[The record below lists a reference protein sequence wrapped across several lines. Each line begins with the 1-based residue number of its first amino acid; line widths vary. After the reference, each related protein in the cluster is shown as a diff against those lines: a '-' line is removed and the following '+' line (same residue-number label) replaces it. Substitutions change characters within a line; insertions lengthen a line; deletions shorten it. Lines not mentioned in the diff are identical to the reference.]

1 MTPSRR
7 SVRPAQTNRFRSAFV
22 VVVLALG
29 AGAVTPSG
37 AQEVD
42 EDDLSSEELDE
53 IRVEQERNEELL
65 ADAARGIDGTLGEI
79 SDLSSAME
87 VLDQAINKQELEVK
101 AASTKLGI
109 AERRLAES
117 TDAVVTAEAALVG
130 LEAQVRQR
138 AVESFVEQDVST
150 PAIVY
155 TNNPGLTVRMEAL
168 LTAILQGDA
177 DVAEAYTAV
186 QNELAVERETARV
199 NRVAAEQFRVEVERV
214 QRRLEADRAIQ
225 IELFE
230 ASNERLEHLLN
241 EQAYRERL
249 GEDLEAKEQA
259 ELDKLAAQL
268 RAASYTGPGGL
279 AGPVAT
285 PDQIEWVYGIAI
297 HNSVASNLQAMI
309 EAAEAD
315 GIILRGSGWRDPSA
329 QVRLRRAHCGTSDY
343 AIWEAPASSCRPPTA
358 RPGSS
363 YHERGLAVDFT
374 ENGKSINRPS
384 SPAYLWLRRN
394 AADYGFYNLPTERWH
409 WSTTGK

>member
-1 MTPSRR
+1 MTTSRLY
-7 SVRPAQTNRFRSAFV
+7 PEPWNRFLATFV
-22 VVVLALG
+22 VVLLALG
-29 AGAVTPSG
+29 VAAATPSG

-42 EDDLSSEELDE
+42 EDDLASEELDE
-53 IRVEQERNEELL
+53 IRVEQERNEQLL
-65 ADAARGIDGTLGEI
+65 ADAARGIDGTLTEI

-87 VLDQAINKQELEVK
+87 VLDQVINKQELEVK
-101 AASTKLGI
+101 AAGTKLVI
-109 AERRLAES
+109 SERRLAES
-117 TDAVVTAEAALVG
+117 TEAVVAAEAALIE
-130 LEAQVRQR
+130 LEAQVRRR
-138 AVESFVEQDVST
+138 AVESFVGQDVST
-150 PAIVY
+150 PEIVY

-177 DVAEAYTAV
+177 DVADAYTAV
-186 QNELAVERETARV
+186 QNELAVERETARI

-214 QRRLEADRAIQ
+214 QRRLETDRAIQ

-241 EQAYRERL
+241 ERMYREQL

-285 PDQIEWVYGIAI
+285 PDEIEWVYGIAI

-315 GIILRGSGWRDPSA
+315 GIVLRGSGWRDPSA
-329 QVRLRRAHCGTSDY
+329 QIRLRRAHCGTSDY

-374 ENGKSINRPS
+374 ENGKSINRPN

-394 AADYGFYNLPTERWH
+394 AAEYGFYNLPSERWH
-409 WSTTGK
+409 WSTTGR